1 MTILRLVKWGAA
13 TLLTVFVM
21 GGAIVGW
28 QVNAV
33 RMGGA
38 MHLESRMAS
47 DLIADILPPPE
58 YIVEPYLEVS
68 LVLIDPATVG
78 AATQRLD
85 KLKSAYDDR
94 QTYWAQSRL
103 PADIKQSIID
113 ESGKPAREFWSI
125 LERRFLPAARARDDV
140 GMRAAYVDLRSAYTR
155 HRKAIDDLV
164 VAATAYQNDVEAE
177 AGRTALTMTLTL
189 SFLGIVLLGSV
200 AAVSIYVIRRVI
212 APMADLSATT
222 AAIADGSMVP
232 IPHTDR
238 KDELGAIAHALERF
252 AHAAE
257 ERRNQDAARF
267 EEQSAVNALLGRHLS
282 ALHDGDLTQEIGS
295 DFPTAFGGLRQHFN
309 AAVAELRTM
318 VQAVYNSATAIGR
331 GSAEIA
337 SATEDLARRTEASAA
352 NHEQTNAALQQV
364 GERLGGTLQ
373 ATDETRAR
381 ADEATRAVAEGRA
394 TGEHAAA
401 SMDRVSERARDIGS
415 VIEGLD
421 KIAFQTRVLAMNAA
435 VEAGNAGEAGRGFAV
450 VADLVS
456 ALAVR
461 AESEAQRVRDLITE
475 TRAEVEVAADAV
487 RKMDGSLEAIS
498 DDVDA
503 VHSLL
508 VRLHEDSEIQAR
520 AVTEIAAAMR
530 TLDGTTQQNAAM
542 VEQASAA
549 ARALTSEATALNRH
563 ATAFRFDTQETGI
576 INTHTPPR
584 AYVMLHDVPE
594 VGIASA

>member
-1 MTILRLVKWGAA
+1 MSILRLVKWGAA
-13 TLLTVFVM
+13 ALLTLFIL

-38 MHLESRMAS
+38 MHLQSRMAS
-47 DLIADILPPPE
+47 DLIADMLPPPE
-58 YIVEPYLEVS
+58 YIIEPYLEAS
-68 LVLIDPATVG
+68 LVVLDPATVES
-78 AATQRLD
+78 ASKRLAR
-85 KLKSAYDDR
+85 LQANYEERHS
-94 QTYWAQSRL
+94 YWEKANL
-103 PADIKQSIID
+103 PANLKDSLIEASD
-113 ESGKPAREFWSI
+113 KPAREFWSI
-125 LERRFLPAARARDDV
+125 VQNRFLPAARVRDDV
-140 GMRAAYVDLRSAYTR
+140 AMRAAYGAMRSAYFR
-155 HRKAIDDLV
+155 HRTAIDQQIA
-164 VAATAYQNDVEAE
+164 AATKYQQQVEAE
-177 AGRTALTMTLTL
+177 AAQTTLVMAIILSVLGVAL
-189 SFLGIVLLGSV
+189 IGSV
-200 AAVSIYVIRRVI
+200 AAVSIYIIRRVI

-222 AAIADGSMVP
+222 SAMADGATVP
-232 IPHTDR
+232 IPHTER
-238 KDELGAIAHALERF
+238 TDELGAIAHALERF
-252 AHAAE
+252 SLAAE
-257 ERRNQDAARF
+257 ERRKQDAARF
-267 EEQSAVNALLGRHLS
+267 EEQSAVNTVLGQRLS
-282 ALHDGDLTQEIGS
+282 ALHDGDLTQEIGA
-295 DFPTAFGGLRQHFN
+295 DFPTAFSGLRQHFN
-309 AAVAELRTM
+309 AAVAELRGM
-318 VQAVYNSATAIGR
+318 VQAVYNSASAIGR
-331 GSAEIA
+331 GAAEIA

-364 GERLGGTLQ
+364 SERLGGTLQ
-373 ATDETRAR
+373 ATHETRAR

-461 AESEAQRVRDLITE
+461 AESEAQRVRDLISE
-475 TRAEVEVAADAV
+475 TRAEVEIAADAV

-498 DDVDA
+498 EDVGA

-508 VRLHEDSEIQAR
+508 IRLHEDSETQAR

-549 ARALTSEATALNRH
+549 ARNLTSEATALNRH
-563 ATAFRFDTQETGI
+563 ATAFRFDARRPE
-576 INTHTPPR
+576 
-584 AYVMLHDVPE
+584 LHRSGPHADD
-594 VGIASA
+594 SAIQPALADAQMAWG